1 MALVYDVSLTEKCS
15 KTECTEEEL
24 KKKPAD
30 QKKVLND
37 CDDAGSSAEDSKQDQ
52 DTSDNDD
59 AVDESVLYEAS
70 DFYLYSSLDDALD
83 EAIADKAKSA
93 WTRLVQA
100 IKSFIARIRAAIAK
114 HNINE
119 IRNNL
124 KKLNNA
130 QIRKTDDSGLEYL
143 AKAVQLANQELE
155 DTIAAMPKLIQFNT
169 DLGGPVA
176 LNDKFVKNKDVSAGQ
191 GETFIRSAQEEFTKT
206 DENSEYISGNST
218 FSTIDTELKTSLDIV
233 NKCVSN
239 WNKNVTALEKMA
251 SSDKGENYNSRHME
265 INKLLKFQSRFIAQI
280 FNAISILA
288 KQIKRM
294 TKVNAKSDQE
304 ALKAYMNGENPAN
317 ESAVDESIEDLGAFA
332 IDESADDKAA
342 LAAVIGIGVAAIG
355 TVVACTVKV
364 LSDVKTAKKAIAK
377 YEDENKDLI
386 PIEKLTRKKFRLS
399 GDPGAPVDYKHEY
412 KAKKIPIIKK
422 EISQFNNNT
431 GAYVWYD
438 GNKPLFAITLEIET
452 VATPVTSV
460 SASGDVSFGT
470 NISTVSHYKYYPMSR
485 LANKYAAYYSVMA
498 SNDMGK
504 KRKRIGLG
512 DRWMQNLINDYR
524 EDKKKQ
530 KQKNIHET
538 VDSMPYDERI
548 ELAKSIVEDAQAER
562 SFAGYLQESCE
573 ALCLDEGYIKNVKDA
588 HALTSGKKMKEAKA
602 HAKAAKSAVKN
613 GDYDTAVSE
622 QRKYVEALKALVED
636 CNSIEDDTKMIVI
649 ANSVMKGMLSTLASL
664 LAGILLNTTAARY
677 VAARKAGKSSAEFMK
692 DATDMNTDTDVAQN
706 LKDYKDS
713 TLGKAALAV
722 TALISVVI
730 GIISGKQAYRKNM
743 LKYTGG
749 IEKENKW
756 EVPKSR
762 VDAQQKLRRMVK
774 LAEDLLKEYE
784 DIKKVEDTHK

>member
-83 EAIADKAKSA
+83 EAIADKTKSA

-130 QIRKTDDSGLEYL
+130 QIRKSDDSGLEYL

-191 GETFIRSAQEEFTKT
+191 GETFIRSAQEEFAKT

-218 FSTIDTELKTSLDIV
+218 FSMIDTELKTSLDIV

-294 TKVNAKSDQE
+294 TKVNAKSDQKV
-304 ALKAYMNGENPAN
+304 LKAGENGENLTN
-317 ESAVDESIEDLGAFA
+317 ESVIMEDEIGEDEL
-332 IDESADDKAA
+332 IPESALNEDASDA
-342 LAAVIGIGVAAIG
+342 LILALSGAMVVGMVA
-355 TVVACTVKV
+355 
-364 LSDVKTAKKAIAK
+364 LTAKLTSDTKVFKKAVAE
-377 YEDENKDLI
+377 YEEEHSDLV
-386 PIEKLTRKKFRLS
+386 PIEKLDRKRFRLNRRRDKIDYSSEIKPRVLPIIKKVYSQFNGGEGGYVWYLDGKPQFAIILKIDAYAIPGGIHYIQYFTYIYMSELAQKYKDYYGTMAPNDLMKKRKKYTVETKWATDLDKKYRKS
-399 GDPGAPVDYKHEY
+399 HKGE
-412 KAKKIPIIKK
+412 KAKKIEESVQELPYEDRLLVAQSII
-422 EISQFNNNT
+422 
-431 GAYVWYD
+431 
-438 GNKPLFAITLEIET
+438 
-452 VATPVTSV
+452 
-460 SASGDVSFGT
+460 
-470 NISTVSHYKYYPMSR
+470 
-485 LANKYAAYYSVMA
+485 
-498 SNDMGK
+498 
-504 KRKRIGLG
+504 
-512 DRWMQNLINDYR
+512 
-524 EDKKKQ
+524 
-530 KQKNIHET
+530 
-538 VDSMPYDERI
+538 
-548 ELAKSIVEDAQAER
+548 EDAQAER
-562 SFAGYLQESCE
+562 AFAGYLQESCE
-573 ALCLDEGYIKNVKDA
+573 ALCLDEGYIKNIKDA

-613 GDYDTAVSE
+613 EDYDTAVSE
-622 QRKYVEALKALVED
+622 QRKYVEALKALVEE
-636 CNSIEDDTKMIVI
+636 CNNIEDDTKMIVV

-664 LAGILLNTTAARY
+664 LTGVMLNTAAAR
-677 VAARKAGKSSAEFMK
+677 AIGARKAGKSSAEFIQDGYDLNSDAEDAAK
-692 DATDMNTDTDVAQN
+692 D
-706 LKDYKDS
+706 LIDYKNS
-713 TLGKAALAV
+713 KVGKAALAV

-730 GIISGKQAYRKNM
+730 GIINGKQNYRKNM

>member
-59 AVDESVLYEAS
+59 
-70 DFYLYSSLDDALD
+70 
-83 EAIADKAKSA
+83 
-93 WTRLVQA
+93 
-100 IKSFIARIRAAIAK
+100 
-114 HNINE
+114 
-119 IRNNL
+119 
-124 KKLNNA
+124 
-130 QIRKTDDSGLEYL
+130 
-143 AKAVQLANQELE
+143 
-155 DTIAAMPKLIQFNT
+155 
-169 DLGGPVA
+169 
-176 LNDKFVKNKDVSAGQ
+176 
-191 GETFIRSAQEEFTKT
+191 
-206 DENSEYISGNST
+206 
-218 FSTIDTELKTSLDIV
+218 
-233 NKCVSN
+233 
-239 WNKNVTALEKMA
+239 
-251 SSDKGENYNSRHME
+251 
-265 INKLLKFQSRFIAQI
+265 
-280 FNAISILA
+280 
-288 KQIKRM
+288 
-294 TKVNAKSDQE
+294 
-304 ALKAYMNGENPAN
+304 
-317 ESAVDESIEDLGAFA
+317 AVDESIEDLGAFA

-422 EISQFNNNT
+422 EISQFNNST

-460 SASGDVSFGT
+460 STSGDVSFGT
-470 NISTVSHYKYYPMSR
+470 NVSTVSHYKYYPMSR

-512 DRWMQNLINDYR
+512 DRWMQNLISDYR
-524 EDKKKQ
+524 EDKKKE
-530 KQKNIHET
+530 KRKNIHET
-538 VDSMPYDERI
+538 VDLMPYDERI
-548 ELAKSIVEDAQAER
+548 DLAKSIIEDAQAER
-562 SFAGYLQESCE
+562 VFASYIQESCE
-573 ALCLDEGYIKNVKDA
+573 ELCLDEGYIKNIKDA
-588 HALTSGKKMKEAKA
+588 HALTSGKKMKEAKS
-602 HAKAAKSAVKN
+602 HAKLAKAAVKN
-613 GDYDTAVSE
+613 GNYDIAVSE
-622 QRKYVEALKALVED
+622 QRKYVEALKALVEE
-636 CNSIEDDTKMIVI
+636 CNNIEDDTKMIVV
-649 ANSVMKGMLSTLASL
+649 ANSVMKGMFATLASMINL
-664 LAGILLNTTAARY
+664 VLLNVSAAGVIAQKKGVKLDPKDTKNY
-677 VAARKAGKSSAEFMK
+677 GKNWN
-692 DATDMNTDTDVAQN
+692 DAVN
-706 LKDYKDS
+706 DYKDS
-713 TLGKAALAV
+713 KIGKAAIAAS
-722 TALISVVI
+722 ALVSVVI
-730 GIISGKQAYRKNM
+730 GIISGKQSYRKNM

-762 VDAQQKLRRMVK
+762 IDAQQKLRRMVK

-784 DIKKVEDTHK
+784 DIKKVEDEHK